1 VTPKQVTNRRER
13 VSKPFGHG
21 SHRPDDSTS
30 AHQIMSPVKWLL
42 LSLAAAVSIATPV
55 SVGAQSPATTV
66 ILVRHGEKAAE
77 PGADPV
83 LSAAGQAR
91 ARALADSLR
100 GVRVAAVLTTPFK
113 RTNLTAAPSAMAA
126 GIAPVV
132 VPVSDGLAA
141 YGKSVADMIRNR
153 YAGRT
158 VLVVG
163 HSNTIPAVIAALGGP
178 KVNDLCEN
186 EYSTMYTL
194 TLNGS
199 ALPALVASHYGAPDP
214 ADAACRAMAMPVSG
228 PPAPSAADSAAVRR
242 AVLDYV
248 EGFYEGDSTKFVR
261 SVRPDVFKYGFWRPR
276 DSTTYQGEQMK
287 FAEFNEFANRVKAS
301 GHKAP
306 PTTRKEVT
314 LFDVQDRT
322 ASAKLTAYW
331 GTDYLL
337 LGKFGEQWMV
347 SSVLWQSLPPNR

>member
-1 VTPKQVTNRRER
+1 M
-13 VSKPFGHG
+13 
-21 SHRPDDSTS
+21 SH
-30 AHQIMSPVKWLL
+30 VKSFLF
-42 LSLAAAVSIATPV
+42 SLAAALSTATPATTV
-55 SVGAQSPATTV
+55 AQSPATTV
-66 ILVRHGEKAAE
+66 ILVRHGEKADE
-77 PGADPV
+77 PGADPA
-83 LSAAGQAR
+83 LSAAGEAR
-91 ARALADSLR
+91 ARALAAALR
-100 GVRVAAVLTTPFK
+100 DRKVSAVLTTPFK
-113 RTNLTAAPSAMAA
+113 RTNLTAAPLAKAA
-126 GIAPVV
+126 GVTPVV
-132 VPVSDGLAA
+132 VPVSGGLAA
-141 YGKSVADMIRNR
+141 YGAAVAGMIRDHF
-153 YAGRT
+153 AGRT

-199 ALPALVASHYGAPDP
+199 APPRLAASHYGAPDP
-214 ADAACRAMAMPVSG
+214 ADAGCRTMTMAVSG

-287 FAEFNEFANRVKAS
+287 FAEFNAYANRVKAS
-301 GHKAP
+301 GRKAP

-314 LFDVQDRT
+314 LLDVQDRT
-322 ASAKLTAYW
+322 ASAKLTAFW

-337 LGKFGEQWMV
+337 LGKFGDQWMV
-347 SSVLWQSLPPNR
+347 SSVLWQSPPANH

>member
-1 VTPKQVTNRRER
+1 MYSMNSLVLSIVALTMT
-13 VSKPFGHG
+13 
-21 SHRPDDSTS
+21 
-30 AHQIMSPVKWLL
+30 APV
-42 LSLAAAVSIATPV
+42 AVH
-55 SVGAQSPATTV
+55 AQASATTV
-66 ILVRHGEKAAE
+66 ILVRHAEKADDG
-77 PGADPV
+77 GADPM
-83 LSAAGQAR
+83 LSGAGEVR
-91 ARALADSLR
+91 ARALATTLR
-100 GVRVAAVLTTPFK
+100 DAKIAAVLTTPYK
-113 RTNLTAAPSAMAA
+113 RTNLTAAPLAA
-126 GIAPVV
+126 VDRLTPVV
-132 VPVSDGLAA
+132 VPVAGGLPAYAKAVSDL
-141 YGKSVADMIRNR
+141 IQNQ

-194 TLNGS
+194 TLDGS
-199 ALPALVASHYGAPDP
+199 AVPKLTTSHYGATDV
-214 ADAACRAMAMPVSG
+214 AGAAGCRTMSPMIT
-228 PPAPSAADSAAVRR
+228 PPASGAADSAAVRR

-287 FAEFNEFANRVKAS
+287 FAEFNAYANRVKAS
-301 GHKAP
+301 GRTAP
-306 PTTRKEVT
+306 PNTRKDVT

-322 ASAKLTAYW
+322 ASAKLSAFW

-337 LGKFGEQWMV
+337 LGKFGDTWMV
-347 SSVLWQSLPPNR
+347 TSVLWQSLPPNR

>member
-1 VTPKQVTNRRER
+1 MTRMKATLA
-13 VSKPFGHG
+13 FL
-21 SHRPDDSTS
+21 
-30 AHQIMSPVKWLL
+30 AM
-42 LSLAAAVSIATPV
+42 LAAAPMAAS
-55 SVGAQSPATTV
+55 AQSPTTTV
-66 ILVRHGEKAAE
+66 ILVRHAEKADE

-83 LSAAGQAR
+83 LSTAGEAR
-91 ARALADSLR
+91 ARALAEALR
-100 GVRVAAVLTTPFK
+100 GVKVSAVLTTPFK
-113 RTNLTAAPSAMAA
+113 RTNLTAAPAATAA
-126 GIAPVV
+126 GLTPVV
-132 VPVSDGLAA
+132 VPVSGGLAA
-141 YGKSVADMIRNR
+141 YGTAVADMIRNR

-163 HSNTIPAVIAALGGP
+163 HSNTIPAVIAAFGGP
-178 KVNDLCEN
+178 KVNDLCEH

-199 ALPALVASHYGAPDP
+199 APPTVVASHYGAPDP
-214 ADAACRAMAMPVSG
+214 ADAGCRTMTMPMSG

-347 SSVLWQSLPPNR
+347 SSVLWQSLPANR

>member
-1 VTPKQVTNRRER
+1 MTC
-13 VSKPFGHG
+13 
-21 SHRPDDSTS
+21 
-30 AHQIMSPVKWLL
+30 VKTTLAFL
-42 LSLAAAVSIATPV
+42 TMLAAAPMAAS
-55 SVGAQSPATTV
+55 AQSPTTTV
-66 ILVRHGEKAAE
+66 ILVRHAEKADE

-83 LSAAGQAR
+83 LSTAGEAR
-91 ARALADSLR
+91 ARALAEALR
-100 GVRVAAVLTTPFK
+100 GAKVSAVVTTPFK
-113 RTNLTAAPSAMAA
+113 RTNLTAAPAAAAA
-126 GIAPVV
+126 GLTPVV
-132 VPVSDGLAA
+132 VPVSGGLAA
-141 YGKSVADMIRNR
+141 YGAAVADMIRNR

-163 HSNTIPAVIAALGGP
+163 HSNTIPAVITAFGGP
-178 KVNDLCEN
+178 KVNDLCEH

-199 ALPALVASHYGAPDP
+199 APPTVVASHYGAPDP
-214 ADAACRAMAMPVSG
+214 ADAGSRTMTMPMSG

-301 GHKAP
+301 GHRAP

-322 ASAKLTAYW
+322 ASAKLLAYW

-337 LGKFGEQWMV
+337 LGKFGDRWMV
-347 SSVLWQSLPPNR
+347 SSVLWQSGPR

>member
-1 VTPKQVTNRRER
+1 M
-13 VSKPFGHG
+13 
-21 SHRPDDSTS
+21 TS
-30 AHQIMSPVKWLL
+30 VLL
-42 LSLAAAVSIATPV
+42 PLVAVLAAAPV
-55 SVGAQSPATTV
+55 TASAQSPATTV
-66 ILVRHGEKAAE
+66 ILVRHGEKANE
-77 PGADPV
+77 PGADPA
-83 LSAAGQAR
+83 LSSAGETR
-91 ARALADSLR
+91 ARALAAALR
-100 GVRVAAVLTTPFK
+100 GVKVSAVLTTPFR
-113 RTNLTAAPSAMAA
+113 RTNLTAAPFAKAA
-126 GIAPVV
+126 GVTPEV
-132 VPVSDGLAA
+132 VPVSGGLAA
-141 YGKSVADMIRNR
+141 YGTTVAELIRNH

-194 TLNGS
+194 TLNGRTPPK
-199 ALPALVASHYGAPDP
+199 LIASHYGAPDP
-214 ADAACRAMAMPVSG
+214 ADAGCRAMTMPMTG

-287 FAEFNEFANRVKAS
+287 FAEFNAYANRVKAS
-301 GHKAP
+301 GRKAP
-306 PTTRKEVT
+306 PTARKEVT
-314 LFDVQDRT
+314 LLDVQDRT
-322 ASAKLTAYW
+322 ASAKLTAVW

-337 LGKFGEQWMV
+337 LGKFGDQWMV
-347 SSVLWQSLPPNR
+347 SSVLWQSGSR